1 MMAEYKQIEHAVKKW
16 EEKQQMVADKLV
28 RVEELQ
34 RKNNILIF
42 GLEEEE
48 NESYFDTTEVVA
60 NFLKD
65 IMILEMTEGSIDCT
79 STLGRRKGQR
89 PILVKF
95 MSFAIKL

>member
-1 MMAEYKQIEHAVKKW
+1 MAEYKQIEHAAKKW

-28 RVEELQ
+28 QVEELQ

-60 NFLKD
+60 NFFKGYD
-65 IMILEMTEGSIDCT
+65 DPGDD
-79 STLGRRKGQR
+79 GRKN
-89 PILVKF
+89 
-95 MSFAIKL
+95 